1 MCRIRKLKEALKAI
15 TISRFHCGKSKNEN
29 VIPAEAG
36 IQVEKLD
43 SRLRACCQSPFSFRY
58 CPKSKMVSSI
68 KVKTENDALEI
79 PKYSVQQ

>member
-43 SRLRACCQSPFSFRY
+43 SRLRG
-58 CPKSKMVSSI
+58 
-68 KVKTENDALEI
+68 NDKNQY
-79 PKYSVQQ
+79 PQQILDRFFGFASE